1 MSKKIKLR
9 YSVSRTESMREKTSS
24 HCKSISDGTP
34 PLKIMEMRDLSLQKT
49 STSIVDASKSNF
61 RPESCILV
69 FKNSLQLL
77 ISPVSLQLVGFLSVY
92 LILKIKQVVGI
103 IYTYIQVVGSTGRGK
118 TRTLNLFTGNKVT
131 FSGSRAVK

>member
-1 MSKKIKLR
+1 
-9 YSVSRTESMREKTSS
+9 
-24 HCKSISDGTP
+24 
-34 PLKIMEMRDLSLQKT
+34 MEMRDLSLQKT
-49 STSIVDASKSNF
+49 STSTVDASKSNF

-77 ISPVSLQLVGFLSVY
+77 ISPVSLQVVGFLSIH
-92 LILKIKQVVGI
+92 LILKIKQVVGVT
-103 IYTYIQVVGSTGRGK
+103 YTYIQVVGSTGRGK